1 MGLPADFQPANQG
14 GGNQIYFRD
23 IDLSIARNG
32 AEFELPG
39 FSFMSIATEAFDSSG
54 NVTYSLST
62 GLMLLQLDDPGQ
74 TKLLA
79 KSGSEFNVEPARKIY
94 VTNAAQP
101 NKMLRVYFATYP
113 FLRQVPQFNATPSS
127 ANVINLG
134 SSFANVTANGAVQTL
149 LAPAANLNGIILRS
163 YAWHVAAGYNQ
174 AGFYAD
180 ATAPAAYNDLTK
192 RALFMTVQAA
202 TSPQGAISAT
212 PNLFLPAGWGLFFA
226 SSTVQGTFSATWDA
240 Q

>member
-1 MGLPADFQPANQG
+1 MGLPADFTPANQG

-23 IDLSIARNG
+23 IDLSVARNG
-32 AEFELPG
+32 VEFELPG

-101 NKMLRVYFATYP
+101 NKMLRVYFAGYP

-134 SSFANVTANGAVQTL
+134 TSFANVTANGAVQTL
-149 LAPAANLNGIILRS
+149 LLPAANLNGIILRTYS
-163 YAWHVAAGYNQ
+163 WQIATGY
-174 AGFYAD
+174 GMGSFYAD
-180 ATAPAAYNDLTK
+180 TAAPAAHGDLTK
-192 RALFMTVQAA
+192 RAIFIVQQTGTSGPGIGAA
-202 TSPQGAISAT
+202 S
-212 PNLFLPAGWGLFFA
+212 PNLFIPAGWGLYFA
-226 SSTVQGTFSATWDA
+226 SSAANGTFTCTWDA